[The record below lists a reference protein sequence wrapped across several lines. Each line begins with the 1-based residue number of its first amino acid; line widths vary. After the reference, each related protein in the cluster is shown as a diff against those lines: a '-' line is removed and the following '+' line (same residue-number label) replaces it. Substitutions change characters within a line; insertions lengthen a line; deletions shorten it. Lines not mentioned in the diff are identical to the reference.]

1 MILFLAFVAS
11 SAAQTPPTAP
21 ASTLPSET
29 PAQFTPV
36 TDGFDYARRDVMIP
50 MRDGVKLHTVIL
62 VPKGAKNAPIL
73 LTRTPYDANDLTTRA
88 HSSHLGPSLHGY
100 DNALEV
106 ILEGGYIRVVQ
117 DIRGKYGSEGDY
129 VVNRPLRG
137 PLNPTPVDHATDT
150 GLHIL
155 YEPAADVG
163 ADRIVDAVAAIA
175 KYGAPC
181 VVVDFGTATTFNA
194 INAKGEYMGG
204 AITPGI
210 LISSE
215 ALFAR
220 TAKLPR
226 VDIKRPHKV
235 IGSSTVEAM
244 QSGLYYGYVGLVDG
258 VLEKMIEEIGSK
270 PRVIATGGLAQL
282 IATGSKF
289 IELVDDTLTLEGLR
303 LVYSRT
309 FLQNRER

>member
-1 MILFLAFVAS
+1 MLLVIDVGNSNTSLGV
-11 SAAQTPPTAP
+11 
-21 ASTLPSET
+21 
-29 PAQFTPV
+29 
-36 TDGFDYARRDVMIP
+36 YRDDELIAHW
-50 MRDGVKLHTVIL
+50 R
-62 VPKGAKNAPIL
+62 
-73 LTRTPYDANDLTTRA
+73 LTTNQARTVDEYGVHARNLFELA
-88 HSSHLGPSLHGY
+88 HLDFKAIDAIAIAS
-100 DNALEV
+100 
-106 ILEGGYIRVVQ
+106 VV
-117 DIRGKYGSEGDY
+117 
-129 VVNRPLRG
+129 P
-137 PLNPTPVDHATDT
+137 PLNYTLKRMAEVYFQITPLFIDHVTDT
-150 GLHIL
+150 GLRIL

-163 ADRIVDAVAAIA
+163 ADRIVDAVAAIT

-194 INAKGEYMGG
+194 INAAGEYMGG

-210 LISSE
+210 MISSE

-244 QSGLYYGYVGLVDG
+244 QSGLYYGYAGLVDG

-309 FLQNRER
+309 R